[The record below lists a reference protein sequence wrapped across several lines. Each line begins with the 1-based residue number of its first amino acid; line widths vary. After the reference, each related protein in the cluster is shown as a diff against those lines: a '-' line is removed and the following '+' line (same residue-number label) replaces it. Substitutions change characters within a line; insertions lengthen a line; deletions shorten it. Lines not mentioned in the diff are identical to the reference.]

1 MDLRYENANG
11 FEVVSI
17 RDDIGPRMDLREIR
31 DAVEK
36 LVAQGHRNIALSFT
50 PSSHLDSRAIGDLAK
65 CLELVRNHGGRLAVI
80 QPNPEIAD
88 FLRIV
93 GFIKHVEI
101 CSTEAELGF
110 SR

>member
-1 MDLRYENANG
+1 MNLNYDSING
-11 FEVVSI
+11 FEVI
-17 RDDIGPRMDLREIR
+17 RILDNVEPRMDLAEVSNRVQE
-31 DAVEK
+31 
-36 LVAQGHRNIALSFT
+36 LVSDGKRNIALSFT
-50 PSSHLDSRAIGDLAK
+50 ASSHLDSRAIGSLAK
-65 CLELVRNHGGRLAVI
+65 CVEMVHVHDGRLAVI

-93 GFIKHVEI
+93 GFSRHVEI